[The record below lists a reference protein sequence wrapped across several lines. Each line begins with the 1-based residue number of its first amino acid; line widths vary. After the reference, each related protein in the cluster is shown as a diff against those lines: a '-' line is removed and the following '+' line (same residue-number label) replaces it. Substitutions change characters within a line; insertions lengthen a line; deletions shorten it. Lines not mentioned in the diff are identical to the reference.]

1 MARGAGPGR
10 KHPVANTGGQ
20 VGDRGLAALENGR
33 ELPGDGKLQGHT
45 GLRFLHAKRE
55 GFHVDPFPAERED
68 LVAPHA
74 GVEPEPQGI
83 PDCLVIDFR
92 FDPLLPA
99 GGGPRR
105 ELKSCGAPSGG
116 ICRRLRARD
125 RLGCASHRGRHKAGG
140 RPPAW
145 RGGHG
150 GAADIVDAG
159 ANHGHELHQSL
170 QMGRLQ
176 GRPESA
182 HRPLSARPLPA
193 RLRPRGSRRIGRV
206 HDPRLLFGAEI

>member
-1 MARGAGPGR
+1 MVKAGQIGRRLGGRCVRLRAHGQSLDAIGDLLCRLTKLGHGPVGSVAFGDVIGAGMVDEPLGQRGMQHELSLGNGDETVPEAVEPELGPAGLADTGVEMMGILDMARGADPGR

-68 LVAPHA
+68 LVAPHS

-83 PDCLVIDFR
+83 SDCLVIDFR

-99 GGGPRR
+99 GEDLGG
-105 ELKSCGAPSGG
+105 S
-116 ICRRLRARD
+116 
-125 RLGCASHRGRHKAGG
+125 
-140 RPPAW
+140 
-145 RGGHG
+145 
-150 GAADIVDAG
+150 
-159 ANHGHELHQSL
+159 
-170 QMGRLQ
+170 
-176 GRPESA
+176 
-182 HRPLSARPLPA
+182 
-193 RLRPRGSRRIGRV
+193 
-206 HDPRLLFGAEI
+206 